1 MALRVIPLIICALLA
16 FSAFANDNLR
26 HMYGKPIKSWPTAE
40 TADGQPAAALAPLKP
55 KAPLATSQQIELG
68 ERLFNDPL
76 LSRDNSVSCASCHF
90 SERHFQDGRRS
101 ATGVRKQVGKR
112 NTPPIFGI
120 DHWESFFWD
129 GRAQSATEQALKP
142 IENPIEMDL
151 PIAVALKRLNESP
164 IYPSLFKNAYGRED
178 ITSPMLAMALV
189 AFERTIPPPK
199 SKYQHFITLAETSPE
214 KAQSMLSDSELQGL
228 HLFRTKAQ
236 CMTCHEGA
244 LLSDNEFHVTGFH
257 LYGRRFEDLGRS
269 EFTQDVKDI
278 GKFRT
283 PSLLGVSNTG
293 PWMHNGLFTQFRPMI
308 EQYNAGGF
316 RPKARGSKASDPF
329 FPVTTPLIEPLNL
342 TEEEVTAL
350 VEFLNIL

>member
-1 MALRVIPLIICALLA
+1 
-16 FSAFANDNLR
+16 
-26 HMYGKPIKSWPTAE
+26 
-40 TADGQPAAALAPLKP
+40 
-55 KAPLATSQQIELG
+55 
-68 ERLFNDPL
+68 
-76 LSRDNSVSCASCHF
+76 
-90 SERHFQDGRRS
+90 
-101 ATGVRKQVGKR
+101 
-112 NTPPIFGI
+112 
-120 DHWESFFWD
+120 
-129 GRAQSATEQALKP
+129 
-142 IENPIEMDL
+142 
-151 PIAVALKRLNESP
+151 
-164 IYPSLFKNAYGRED
+164 
-178 ITSPMLAMALV
+178 MLAMALV

-199 SKYQHFITLAETSPE
+199 SKYQHFITLAETLPE